1 MTKNMKMKPRPGAK
15 PINMTKLPGT
25 AVRRHYNLEV
35 NRRSGANSPVSTT
48 SIKLNSIIKQDQ
60 KQKKG
65 QLSIT
70 VKSSEN
76 ISEIDPLVDEL
87 KAEN

>member
-1 MTKNMKMKPRPGAK
+1 MTPARRKGSYSDQVIQEKANKSLKVKHELSMTKNMKMKPRPGAK

-48 SIKLNSIIKQDQ
+48 SIKLNSIIK
-60 KQKKG
+60 
-65 QLSIT
+65 
-70 VKSSEN
+70 
-76 ISEIDPLVDEL
+76 
-87 KAEN
+87 